1 MADNSGMLVVI
12 RRSDETVI
20 ETVSTNDELNILK
33 ASGCGLKILVELIN
47 LAHSCGI
54 FQGSSQIILLITRS
68 LSNAKRILSEPNIL
82 PHIVQLLVKFD
93 PVHMAQ

>member
-33 ASGCGLKILVELIN
+33 ASASGCGLKILPGMVELIT
-47 LAHSCGI
+47 LA
-54 FQGSSQIILLITRS
+54 
-68 LSNAKRILSEPNIL
+68 
-82 PHIVQLLVKFD
+82 QL
-93 PVHMAQ
+93 